1 MGEQLPLLATLL
13 EWFKQLPVLTMLI
26 WLPFIGGVM
35 VLCTGGDDNAKAA
48 RIIAVTVTVICLLL
62 CIPLCMGFDSSLYD
76 MQYAEDYLWIT
87 AYQIHY
93 AIGVDG
99 ISLLMVVLTSF
110 TGLLVVVAGCHFI
123 KKRVAQYM
131 AAFLVLQGMIV
142 GVFCAMDA
150 ILFYV
155 FWEGMLIP
163 MYLSIGMWGSSNRS
177 YASIKFFL
185 FTFFGSILM
194 LVGLIYLYNKT
205 GSFMIANFYGLQ
217 LDLTT
222 QLWLFGAFALAFAVK
237 VPMWPVHTWLPDA
250 HTEAP
255 AGGSVVLA
263 ALMLKLGVY
272 GFLRFSMPITPLACE
287 KMAWVMIILS
297 LLAVVYIGL
306 IAIVQTDMKKL
317 IAYSSIAHMGF
328 ATLACFIVYQIVVD
342 SHSLQYAYLGLEGAV
357 IQMIAHAFGSG
368 AMFLGV
374 GMLADRMHNH
384 SRMIKDYGGVA
395 NTMPMFA
402 AFFMLF
408 AMSNVGLPGTA
419 GFVGEFMIIMSAL
432 QTHFFVAFFAAM
444 TLILSAS
451 YTLWMYKRVF
461 FGPIANEN
469 VAAFKDMTAAETFN
483 YVLLAAGVFYVGLY
497 PDPIIKVLRVTLGH
511 LLLQSLPPEL
521 AANVTNTIYL

>member
-1 MGEQLPLLATLL
+1 M
-13 EWFKQLPVLTMLI
+13 
-26 WLPFIGGVM
+26 
-35 VLCTGGDDNAKAA
+35 LCTGSDKHANLA
-48 RIIAVTVTVICLLL
+48 RAIAVGVTIVSLLL
-62 CIPLCMGFDSSLYD
+62 CVPLCMGFDPTSYD
-76 MQYAEDYLWIT
+76 MQYREDHLWIA

-93 AIGVDG
+93 ALGIDG
-99 ISLLMVVLTSF
+99 ISLLMVVLTNF

-123 KKRVAQYM
+123 KIRVAQYM
-131 AAFLVLQGMIV
+131 AAFLIIQGMIV
-142 GVFCAMDA
+142 GVFCALDA

-163 MYLSIGMWGSSNRS
+163 MYLSIGMWGSTNRS

-185 FTFFGSILM
+185 FTFLGSILM
-194 LVGLIYLYNKT
+194 LVALLYLYNIT
-205 GSFMIANFYGLQ
+205 GSFLIQNFYGLS

-222 QLWLFGAFALAFAVK
+222 QKWLFLAFLLAFAVK
-237 VPMWPVHTWLPDA
+237 VPMWPLHTWLPDA

-263 ALMLKLGVY
+263 ALMLKLGIY
-272 GFLRFSMPITPLACE
+272 GFFRFSMPITPLACE
-287 KMAWVMIILS
+287 KLAWVMIVLS
-297 LLAVVYIGL
+297 LIAIVYIGL

-328 ATLACFIVYQIVVD
+328 ATLGCFMVYDIVAD
-342 SHSLQYAYLGLEGAV
+342 THSMQTAYMSLEGAV

-374 GMLADRMHNH
+374 GMLADRTLNH

-395 NTMPMFA
+395 NTMPVFA

-432 QTHFFVAFFAAM
+432 QSHFMVAMFAAL

-461 FGPIANEN
+461 FGPIANDQ
-469 VAAFKDMTAAETFN
+469 VAGFTDMSKMEKFN
-483 YVLLAAGVFYVGLY
+483 YFLLAGGVFFVGLY
-497 PDPIIKVLRVTLGH
+497 PEPIINVLRVTIGH
-511 LLLQSLPPEL
+511 LLLQSLSPEL
-521 AANVTNTIYL
+521 AMNVSDKLYL